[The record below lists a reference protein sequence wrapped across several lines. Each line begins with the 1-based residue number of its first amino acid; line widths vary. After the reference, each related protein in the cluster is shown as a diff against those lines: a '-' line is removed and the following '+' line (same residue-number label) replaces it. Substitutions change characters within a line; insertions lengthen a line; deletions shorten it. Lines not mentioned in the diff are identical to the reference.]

1 MNKNIVLTVNI
12 DDPRHQ
18 YPPSLYSEYS
28 INTWKM
34 WCEKN
39 NADFKQI
46 DTSVQK
52 YDIAKWNKLCVFD
65 VVEPHHEKIALVDC
79 DTMIKWDTPNFFND
93 YDDEFCGVVDDSNIG
108 WVQNSLSI
116 YKDFFPNEI
125 VEPLEY
131 INSGVMFFT
140 KEHKRLFDKL
150 KSFYQ
155 ENESTLQ
162 DYWNK
167 GGGTDQTIINYM
179 LKKLNVKQKYLS
191 YSWNLSA
198 IHKKQMFGH
207 NWQLNEDDTPFFV
220 KYSNIW
226 HFTGFE
232 IEKRTPF
239 MRSVWEKYGDR
250 YE

>member
-1 MNKNIVLTVNI
+1 
-12 DDPRHQ
+12 
-18 YPPSLYSEYS
+18 
-28 INTWKM
+28 
-34 WCEKN
+34 
-39 NADFKQI
+39 
-46 DTSVQK
+46 
-52 YDIAKWNKLCVFD
+52 
-65 VVEPHHEKIALVDC
+65 
-79 DTMIKWDTPNFFND
+79 MIKWDTPNFFND
-93 YDDEFCGVVDDSNIG
+93 YDDEFCGVVDDNIG

-140 KEHKRLFDKL
+140 KEHTRLFDEL

-191 YSWNLSA
+191 YSWNLSL

-207 NWQLNEDDTPFFV
+207 N
-220 KYSNIW
+220 
-226 HFTGFE
+226 
-232 IEKRTPF
+232 
-239 MRSVWEKYGDR
+239 
-250 YE
+250 